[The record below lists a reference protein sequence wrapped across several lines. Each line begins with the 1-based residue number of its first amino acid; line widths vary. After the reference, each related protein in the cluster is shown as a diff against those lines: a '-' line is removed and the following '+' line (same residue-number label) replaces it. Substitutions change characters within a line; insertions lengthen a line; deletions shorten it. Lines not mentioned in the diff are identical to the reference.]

1 MERLAVF
8 PGTFDPM
15 TLGHLDIVKRASRIF
30 DRVIVAVA
38 NSPSKKTLISL
49 EDRVLMAV
57 DACAGLRN
65 VSVEGFSGLLIDFLK
80 AQKAN
85 FLVRGVRTVADYDY
99 EIQLTGMYRAM
110 MPELEIVMLPTSGH
124 VSYISSTLVREVL
137 VHKGDIAHFVPEP
150 VALHISRKYK

>member
-49 EDRVLMAV
+49 EDRVLMAI

-80 AQKAN
+80 AQKAD

-99 EIQLTGMYRAM
+99 EIQLTGM
-110 MPELEIVMLPTSGH
+110 
-124 VSYISSTLVREVL
+124 
-137 VHKGDIAHFVPEP
+137 
-150 VALHISRKYK
+150 